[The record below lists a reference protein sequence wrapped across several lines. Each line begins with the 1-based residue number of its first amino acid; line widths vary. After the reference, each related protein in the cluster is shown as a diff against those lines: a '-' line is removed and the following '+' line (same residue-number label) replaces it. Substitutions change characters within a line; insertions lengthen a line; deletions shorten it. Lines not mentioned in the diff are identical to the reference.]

1 MKFNAAI
8 LTELNRP
15 LFLSEIS
22 WNGPLDAGQVL
33 VRIFYSGVCG
43 SQLGEIAGK
52 KGPDKYLP
60 HLLGH
65 EGAAEVLEVGPGV
78 RYVSPGDKVVM
89 HWKKGLGIDALP
101 AKFLWEGRTVNA
113 GCVTTFSEYSVVSEN
128 RLTKLP
134 EDFNLRIAPMFGC
147 AVTTGLGVVC
157 NNAKIR
163 IGESVVVF
171 GAGGVGLN
179 IVQGARLAGAWPV
192 IAVDLFDN
200 RLELAARFGA
210 THLVNADKEDAFAA
224 IRKIAD
230 PYPDVFI
237 DNTGNPDVISSG
249 YAAVGPHG
257 RVVLVGVP
265 RQGDDIHIYSLP
277 LHFGKSI
284 TGSFGGETLPQEDI
298 PRYIKLYRAG
308 ILELDSLIS
317 AEYPLQ
323 EINSALEDLK
333 SGKIAGRCLIRM

>member
-1 MKFNAAI
+1 MKFKAAI

-15 LFLSEIS
+15 LLLSEIS
-22 WNGPLDAGQVL
+22 LSGSLDAGQVL
-33 VRIFYSGVCG
+33 VKIFYSGVCG

-65 EGAAEVLEVGPGV
+65 EGAAEVLEIGPGV

-230 PYPDVFI
+230 HIFRV
-237 DNTGNPDVISSG
+237 
-249 YAAVGPHG
+249 ACHG
-257 RVVLVGVP
+257 AKP
-265 RQGDDIHIYSLP
+265 
-277 LHFGKSI
+277 GK
-284 TGSFGGETLPQEDI
+284 
-298 PRYIKLYRAG
+298 
-308 ILELDSLIS
+308 
-317 AEYPLQ
+317 
-323 EINSALEDLK
+323 N
-333 SGKIAGRCLIRM
+333 GKGQDQN